1 MAPPL
6 PPDTVP
12 APVAEPEIQPVLES
26 QDNVVINQA
35 AGVVEAGAGGEEIEE
50 DPPEVYSSLSS
61 EINKITSLTE
71 CIELLSLIDAR
82 KKFLDG
88 KTCKCGKN
96 LSANYI
102 ESGICRTCTNV
113 KVEKVMCQQCELVAL
128 NYKFREGGVCSNCS
142 RMIAKGAG
150 AK

>member
-1 MAPPL
+1 VAPPL

-35 AGVVEAGAGGEEIEE
+35 AGVVEAGAGGEEEEE
-50 DPPEVYSSLSS
+50 DPPEVYSSISS
-61 EINKITSLTE
+61 EISKITSLTE
-71 CIELLSLIDAR
+71 CIELLSLIEAR

-96 LSANYI
+96 LSKNYI

-113 KVEKVMCQQCELVAL
+113 KVEKVMCKNCNLVAL
-128 NYKFREGGVCSNCS
+128 GGKYKEGGFCAHCSNNV
-142 RMIAKGAG
+142 AKRAG